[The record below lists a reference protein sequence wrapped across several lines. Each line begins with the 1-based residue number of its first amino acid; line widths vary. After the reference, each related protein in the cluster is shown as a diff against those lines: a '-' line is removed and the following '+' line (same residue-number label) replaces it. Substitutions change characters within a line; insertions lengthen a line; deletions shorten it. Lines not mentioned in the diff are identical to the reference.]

1 MTCWLF
7 LAQQCCGNL
16 PGRISITRAT
26 EIRLS
31 TFWYQKRNGRECF
44 RGIYCYLAKSKEN
57 GVLFL
62 SSKWGLRAGESVCH
76 LGGSLK
82 WPGGKTHHPLMLATG
97 KLNAEHS
104 SSRTHL
110 KKLKCQGA
118 RKCQRSG
125 EMGIPPF
132 HIYIHTHSRRHIF
145 PRFPPAFPLLPHPL
159 FLSNYRKVHRQ
170 RSWKVQSISEPLL
183 SRQTNPA

>member
-1 MTCWLF
+1 VFSRYLLLSSEIERKWRSFFIIQMGTTC
-7 LAQQCCGNL
+7 
-16 PGRISITRAT
+16 R
-26 EIRLS
+26 
-31 TFWYQKRNGRECF
+31 RECLPF
-44 RGIYCYLAKSKEN
+44 
-57 GVLFL
+57 
-62 SSKWGLRAGESVCH
+62 
-76 LGGSLK
+76 GGSLK

-145 PRFPPAFPLLPHPL
+145 PRFPPAFPLIPHPL

-170 RSWKVQSISEPLL
+170 RS
-183 SRQTNPA
+183 